1 MPIILRLIA
10 AGVPAAKIIAKYG
23 KKAYNAAK
31 LEWKGIKRLL
41 NIDKPVK
48 IHGKEFK
55 SAKIHGKEFK
65 SAKIRGKE
73 FEPAKIRGKEFE
85 PAKIRGKEFEQKKG
99 GTVSKYSKGGGVK
112 KSKYKL

>member
-1 MPIILRLIA
+1 MGVILRLIA

-23 KKAYNAAK
+23 EKAYKAAK

-55 SAKIHGKEFK
+55 
-65 SAKIRGKE
+65 
-73 FEPAKIRGKEFE
+73 

-99 GTVSKYSKGGGVK
+99 GTIKTYAKGSRVRK
-112 KSKYKL
+112 PRSY

>member
-1 MPIILRLIA
+1 MGVILRLIA

-23 KKAYNAAK
+23 EKAYKAAK

-55 SAKIHGKEFK
+55 
-65 SAKIRGKE
+65 
-73 FEPAKIRGKEFE
+73 PAKIRGKEFK

-99 GTVSKYSKGGGVK
+99 GTIKTYAKGSRVRK
-112 KSKYKL
+112 PRSY

>member
-1 MPIILRLIA
+1 MGVILRLIA

-55 SAKIHGKEFK
+55 PVKIHGKEFKPAKIHGKEFK
-65 SAKIRGKE
+65 
-73 FEPAKIRGKEFE
+73 PAKIH
-85 PAKIRGKEFEQKKG
+85 GKEFEQKKG
-99 GTVSKYSKGGGVK
+99 GSVKASKYSKGGGVR
-112 KSKYKL
+112 KSKYSL